1 MELSREERRERSS
14 RKQAWVRALE
24 MSWGEPL
31 RRRESSVKVG
41 EQEAVVWV
49 RRSFWER
56 VTEMEELVGRF
67 SFASRFPQ
75 YLVWERIC

>member
-1 MELSREERRERSS
+1 
-14 RKQAWVRALE
+14 
-24 MSWGEPL
+24 MSWREPL

-41 EQEAVVWV
+41 EQDAVVWV
-49 RRSFWER
+49 RRSSWER

-75 YLVWERIC
+75 YLMYVS